1 LTIALLVGVI
11 LAVVV
16 GIFGR
21 LTGFDRDKAFYAT
34 VLVVVASYY
43 GLYAVIGAS
52 REVLLQECAVI
63 AIFVVLAVLGF
74 KGRPWLVVAGLAGH
88 GVMDSF
94 HGRVISNP
102 GVPDWWPYFCGAYD
116 VAAAVFLAGLIL
128 IGSKASATQPE
139 RSF

>member
-1 LTIALLVGVI
+1 MTLALLVGFI

-16 GIFGR
+16 AIFGR

-43 GLYAVIGAS
+43 GLFAVIGAS
-52 REVLLQECAVI
+52 REVLLQECALI
-63 AIFVVLAVLGF
+63 AIFTVLAVLGF

-102 GVPDWWPYFCGAYD
+102 GVPDWWPYFCGSYD
-116 VAAAVFLAGLIL
+116 VAAAAILAGLIL
-128 IGSKASATQPE
+128 FRPLPKPAA
-139 RSF
+139 